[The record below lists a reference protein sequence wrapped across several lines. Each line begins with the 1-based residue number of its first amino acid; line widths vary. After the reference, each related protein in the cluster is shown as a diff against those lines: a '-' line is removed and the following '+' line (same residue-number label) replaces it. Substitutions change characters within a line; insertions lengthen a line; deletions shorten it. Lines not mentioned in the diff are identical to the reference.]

1 MYNRLIRFFDNYEI
15 LYNNQ
20 YGFRKKRSTS
30 LALLYLHDK
39 ITSAIDERK
48 HTVGSFLDLSKAVNH
63 RILLEKLEHF
73 GIRGLALEW
82 IKCYLYN
89 RHQINGISSSLLEI
103 SCGVPQG
110 SVLCP
115 LFFLIYINDLCQISN
130 IYDLVLFADDTNL
143 FFSHFD
149 STTLMNLVNS
159 EMLKLFDWF
168 KANKLSL
175 NTQKSN
181 YIIFKPRQR
190 RDELTLS
197 IEMDG
202 FKMNQVKEDNFLG
215 VILDETLS
223 WKPHIS
229 QVASK
234 SPSLWALFVNLVFVL
249 LGRLCVL
256 YTIHV
261 FILIF
266 NIAF

>member
-1 MYNRLIRFFDNYEI
+1 MWYCLIIPAWQDHFRYCWEETYSRNFSFF
-15 LYNNQ
+15 
-20 YGFRKKRSTS
+20 
-30 LALLYLHDK
+30 
-39 ITSAIDERK
+39 
-48 HTVGSFLDLSKAVNH
+48 SKAFDTVNH
-63 RILLEKLEHF
+63 RILLVKLEHF

-89 RHQINGISSSLLEI
+89 RHQYGEFNGISSSLHEI

-110 SVLCP
+110 SVLSP
-115 LFFLIYINDLCQISN
+115 SFFLIYINDLCQISN

-143 FFSHFD
+143 FFSHFH
-149 STTLMNLVNS
+149 STTLMNLINS

-175 NTQKSN
+175 NIPKWN

-197 IEMDG
+197 IEMNG
-202 FKMNQVKEDNFLG
+202 FKMNQVKEGNFLG
-215 VILDETLS
+215 VILDEALS

-234 SPSLWALFVNLVFVL
+234 VSKSVGVI
-249 LGRLCVL
+249 R
-256 YTIHV
+256 
-261 FILIF
+261 
-266 NIAF
+266 